1 MQLSETAK
9 LLVVINPRARRNGER
24 LLADLQDAGRDGW
37 TWTIVETSPEQF
49 QHGALADQAQASDV
63 VVAIGGDGTVT
74 DAMTAIGDVEIPLAI
89 LPGGSTNVI
98 AQELGLPF
106 APEGLA
112 SLLSEGYDIRVM
124 DAATCNGRYFLHM
137 AGAGFDSRI
146 FDQANPEL
154 KQKVGWFA
162 YLPSAASSLRMP
174 PSRFT
179 ITTESASFELTSPM
193 VLVAN
198 GAGIVRPSLYVYPGI
213 ASDDGWLDLIAVTA
227 TEPTAIAS
235 VLARFVTRSM
245 DRSPHILHTRS
256 TSVHIEANPPMPVQV
271 DGDVVGMTPVQIEI
285 LPGKGRIVVPKGT
298 GATEA

>member
-1 MQLSETAK
+1 
-9 LLVVINPRARRNGER
+9 VVNPRARRNGER
-24 LLADLQDAGRDGW
+24 LLADLKRASPDSW
-37 TWTIVETSPEQF
+37 TWNLVETSPDQF
-49 QHGALADQAQASDV
+49 QLGQLAELARKNDV
-63 VVAIGGDGTVT
+63 AIAIGGDGTVT
-74 DAMTAIGDVEIPLAI
+74 DAMTALGDVEIPLAI

-106 APEGLA
+106 APAGLA
-112 SLLSEGYDIRVM
+112 AMLMNGFAVKVM
-124 DAATCNGRYFLHM
+124 DAATCNARYFLHM

-179 ITTESASFELTSPM
+179 ITTESASFVLTSPM

-213 ASDDGWLDLIAVTA
+213 STDDGWLDLIAVTA
-227 TEPTAIAS
+227 TEPTAIAG
-235 VLARFVTRSM
+235 VVARFVTRSM
-245 DRSPHILHTRS
+245 DRSPHILHARAK
-256 TSVHIEANPPMPVQV
+256 SVRIEATPPMPVQV
-271 DGDVVGMTPVQIEI
+271 DGDVVGMTPVDIEI
-285 LPGKGRIVVPKGT
+285 LPGKGRIVVPGGRGLVT
-298 GATEA
+298 GA